1 MHNPSSKLSLEARL
15 TGAEGVLRHIH
26 GLLDDLFEAVED
38 VMTLALPRFQTDVDE
53 AAAADNGNPL
63 DQALLDE
70 DQNEEGNDEADDGD
84 DVFSAESLME
94 EMSDAL
100 RGLFRAGVLVR
111 KASARDRFAHALKAS
126 RGQFLGQFD
135 IEYAEQKF
143 SKLRRL
149 REESAWLT
157 RRLGSANSKRRQVQ
171 KYYRDH
177 KLRLAAG
184 EQTSREED
192 ESRTEKLSSKATT
205 LMPGQLQLR
214 LLQDTLPEDENDDA
228 ISLTSAVTT
237 FEQGATLKLPR
248 LALLSPDGEPFECP
262 ICFVLCACATEKS
275 WKIHA
280 YNDIRPYICTLGG
293 PECEELMFPD
303 RNSWFQHELSEHR
316 STFVCAICSA
326 NGFDTMAK
334 FKDHVL
340 VHGQLAG
347 EQVNDLLA
355 AGRQVQHEF
364 GASACPFCVEWE
376 DARGHRGSGRVTGP
390 QLKRHVA
397 THLEQLALFS
407 VPREVICGPE
417 DSQAGSSGGS
427 GGSIPNMGTIS
438 FAVDPSSDFLA
449 DLPDAEENETEGIA
463 RHWDELA
470 EKERKNREVIEATRG
485 GSGVLLGDLV
495 NAGDFRVGS
504 SSGWMSF
511 QAAMDG
517 GRKYQR
523 HREDLVNAGVDEKY
537 IEAITKKQEEAG
549 MREEAKDGFRQGMDE
564 ISSSLEEDLRAI
576 EKARANAGQAAKE
589 QFEAVRKTGEN
600 IMESGAGNS
609 QDQRESSVIIEADET
624 GPSDALES
632 SERPKMDFGGQQV
645 ATAGASFTACFPAA
659 PKAVRDRAL
668 ERERARK
675 RPADPPSTS
684 AISRPSPLGGDC

>member
-1 MHNPSSKLSLEARL
+1 MFWAANMGAMHNPSSKLSLEARL
-15 TGAEGVLRHIH
+15 TGTEGVLRHIH

-84 DVFSAESLME
+84 DVSSADSLMG

-157 RRLGSANSKRRQVQ
+157 RRLGNANSKRRQVQ

-205 LMPGQLQLR
+205 LMPGQLRLQ
-214 LLQDTLPEDENDDA
+214 LLQDTLPEDENDA

-326 NGFDTMAK
+326 NGFDTMTK

-340 VHGQLAG
+340 VHGQLAE

-376 DARGHRGSGRVTGP
+376 DARRHRGSGRVTGP

-427 GGSIPNMGTIS
+427 GGSVPDMGTIS
-438 FAVDPSSDFLA
+438 SAVDPSSGFLA
-449 DLPDAEENETEGIA
+449 DLPDAKENETEGIA
-463 RHWDELA
+463 RYRAELA
-470 EKERKNREVIEATRG
+470 EKERKEREAIEARIK
-485 GSGVLLGDLV
+485 LYMRRLQENLV
-495 NAGDFRVGS
+495 NAGADKK
-504 SSGWMSF
+504 
-511 QAAMDG
+511 Q
-517 GRKYQR
+517 
-523 HREDLVNAGVDEKY
+523 
-537 IEAITKKQEEAG
+537 IEAVMKK
-549 MREEAKDGFRQGMDE
+549 
-564 ISSSLEEDLRAI
+564 
-576 EKARANAGQAAKE
+576 AALE
-589 QFEAVRKTGEN
+589 QFKAVAKAGGI

-632 SERPKMDFGGQQV
+632 PERPKMDFGGQQV
-645 ATAGASFTACFPAA
+645 ATAGADDEDHRRLQEDLINSGADEKHIDDG
-659 PKAVRDRAL
+659 PKDTKGKVPVTYMRRARRHL
-668 ERERARK
+668 SIKTPSAFSMHFDPERAGADDEGH
-675 RPADPPSTS
+675 RPVTPMHTA
-684 AISRPSPLGGDC
+684 R

>member
-1 MHNPSSKLSLEARL
+1 MFWAANMGAMHNPSSKLSLEARL
-15 TGAEGVLRHIH
+15 TGTEGVLRHIH

-38 VMTLALPRFQTDVDE
+38 VMTLALPQFQIDVDE
-53 AAAADNGNPL
+53 AAATDNGNPL
-63 DQALLDE
+63 DQALRDE

-157 RRLGSANSKRRQVQ
+157 RRLGNANSKRRQVQ

-205 LMPGQLQLR
+205 LMPGQLRLQ
-214 LLQDTLPEDENDDA
+214 LLQDTLPEDENDA

-326 NGFDTMAK
+326 NGFDTMTK

-340 VHGQLAG
+340 VHGQLGG

-355 AGRQVQHEF
+355 AGRQVQREF
-364 GASACPFCVEWE
+364 GASACPFCVEWG

-407 VPREVICGPE
+407 VPRDAICGPE
-417 DSQAGSSGGS
+417 DPQAGSSGGS
-427 GGSIPNMGTIS
+427 GGSIPDMGTIS
-438 FAVDPSSDFLA
+438 SAVDPSSDFLA
-449 DLPDAEENETEGIA
+449 DLPDAEENETEGTA
-463 RHWDELA
+463 RYWAELA
-470 EKERKNREVIEATRG
+470 ETGRDMREVVEATNKGHLR
-485 GSGVLLGDLV
+485 VLREHLV
-495 NAGDFRVGS
+495 NV
-504 SSGWMSF
+504 
-511 QAAMDG
+511 
-517 GRKYQR
+517 
-523 HREDLVNAGVDEKY
+523 GVDEKH
-537 IEAITKKQEEAG
+537 IEAIMKKQEEEVR
-549 MREEAKDGFRQGMDE
+549 MQEEAEDGFRRGMDE
-564 ISSSLEEDLRAI
+564 ISLSQEEALRAI

-589 QFEAVRKTGEN
+589 RFEAVRKAGEN

-609 QDQRESSVIIEADET
+609 QDQRESSVIIEADEI

-645 ATAGASFTACFPAA
+645 ATAGADDEDYRPLAYTPPARGRFD
-659 PKAVRDRAL
+659 P
-668 ERERARK
+668 ERAGADDEDHGPVTRILRHYDTK
-675 RPADPPSTS
+675 RAGANNEGYYPPSL
-684 AISRPSPLGGDC
+684 PP